1 MIKQIKLFLS
11 LSLLLMASVIN
22 AQEVSTFDFTTPD
35 SNGKI
40 YGITAPQSTTEPAE
54 VNGIPLTNGD
64 CTLTVTNSDPKSR
77 PMIRYSDADKICAL
91 SVTNSSELKLV
102 STRQM
107 VKVVFELY
115 KANTSFIL
123 SWDSGSYAKETYTWT
138 GDATTLNMET
148 GNASLVTKIHVTVLS
163 ETYTDVSS
171 VAELSA
177 LADATRVRL
186 TKDAS
191 CIAQSDD
198 KLCIAASCDGDVLYF
213 TGDQPL
219 VTSIK
224 GQIIPAGVTGL
235 STKVGGVPA
244 ILVKDGYEVRSVF
257 DAPEVAIDG
266 ISDEYV
272 GKLVAVNNVSI
283 VENSSLGIYQLA
295 YSSSA
300 LNVGTKFLS
309 TINATTSSTCAD
321 VVGVIENDGT
331 EYVIQPVS
339 IVEKLYSATETIAAP
354 QANVSASNG
363 NIIIGGEWNHSE
375 VYSIDGKLIAADKS
389 EISCGSGIYIVVVDG
404 VTIAKV
410 TLR

>member
-1 MIKQIKLFLS
+1 MDKRIRTLLS
-11 LSLLLMASVIN
+11 LSLLLMASAIN
-22 AQEVSTFDFTTPD
+22 AQEVITFDFSTPD

-40 YGITAPQSTTEPAE
+40 YGITAPQSSNEAAD
-54 VNGIPLTNGD
+54 VNGVPLTNGD
-64 CTLTVTNSDPKSR
+64 CTLTATNSDSKSR
-77 PMIRYSDADKICAL
+77 PMIRYNDSKNIYAL
-91 SVTNSSELKLV
+91 AVKSLSELKLV

-107 VKVVFELY
+107 VKVVFELFIEN
-115 KANTSFIL
+115 KNFIL
-123 SWDSGSYAKETYTWT
+123 SCDPGPYDNETYTWT
-138 GDATTLNMET
+138 GETTMLNMVVDQI
-148 GNASLVTKIHVTVLS
+148 SYVTKIHVTLPS
-163 ETYTDVSS
+163 KTCTEVSS

-177 LADATRVRL
+177 LADDTFVRL

-198 KLCIAASCDGDVLYF
+198 KLCTAASCDGDVLYF
-213 TGDQPL
+213 TGNQPL
-219 VTSIK
+219 ATSIK

-266 ISDEYV
+266 VLDEYV

-295 YSSSA
+295 YSSTA

-331 EYVIQPVS
+331 EYIIQPVS

>member
-1 MIKQIKLFLS
+1 MSTQKRVFLS

-22 AQEVSTFDFTTPD
+22 AQEVITFDFTTPD

-40 YGITAPQSTTEPAE
+40 YGITAPQSTTEPAD

-64 CTLTVTNSDPKSR
+64 CTLTATNSDPKSR

-115 KANTSFIL
+115 KANPSFIL
-123 SWDSGSYAKETYTWT
+123 RWDSGSYAKETYTWT

-177 LADATRVRL
+177 LADDTYVRL

-198 KLCIAASCDGDVLYF
+198 KLCTAASCDGDVLYF
-213 TGDQPL
+213 TGNQPL
-219 VTSIK
+219 ATSIK

-257 DAPEVAIDG
+257 GAPEVAIDG
-266 ISDEYV
+266 ITDEYV

-295 YSSSA
+295 YSSTA

>member
-1 MIKQIKLFLS
+1 
-11 LSLLLMASVIN
+11 MASVIN
-22 AQEVSTFDFTTPD
+22 AQEVITFDFSTPD
-35 SNGKI
+35 SNGQI
-40 YGITAPQSTTEPAE
+40 YGFDAPKSTSEF
-54 VNGIPLTNGD
+54 VDIDRIPLTNSA
-64 CTLTVTNSDPKSR
+64 CTLTITETDPDVVH
-77 PMIRYSDADKICAL
+77 PQIRYNKDKDICAL
-91 SVTNSSELKLV
+91 IVRSDAVLKFESSYKII
-102 STRQM
+102 
-107 VKVVFELY
+107 KVEFELFQP
-115 KANTSFIL
+115 NTNMFFN
-123 SWDSGSYAKETYTWT
+123 WDSGSYDTETYIWT
-138 GDATTLNMET
+138 GNATTLNMKIK
-148 GNASLVTKIHVTVLS
+148 SISYITKIHVTVLS

-177 LADATRVRL
+177 LADDTYVRL

-198 KLCIAASCDGDVLYF
+198 KLCTAASCDGDVLYF
-213 TGDQPL
+213 TGNQPL
-219 VTSIK
+219 ATSIK

-272 GKLVAVNNVSI
+272 GKLVAVNNISI

-295 YSSSA
+295 YSSST

>member
-1 MIKQIKLFLS
+1 MDKRIRTLLS
-11 LSLLLMASVIN
+11 LSLLLMASAIN
-22 AQEVSTFDFTTPD
+22 AQEVITFDFTTPD

-40 YGITAPQSTTEPAE
+40 YGITAPQSTTEPAD

-64 CTLTVTNSDPKSR
+64 CTLTAINSNPKSR

-115 KANTSFIL
+115 KANPSFIL
-123 SWDSGSYAKETYTWT
+123 RWDSGSYDEETYTWT

-198 KLCIAASCDGDVLYF
+198 KLCTAASCDGDVLYF

-219 VTSIK
+219 ATSIK

-244 ILVKDGYEVRSVF
+244 ILVKDGYEVRSAF
-257 DAPEVAIDG
+257 DAPEVVIDG

-283 VENSSLGIYQLA
+283 VENSSLGIYQLE
-295 YSSSA
+295 YSSST

-309 TINATTSSTCAD
+309 IINATTSSTCAD

>member
-1 MIKQIKLFLS
+1 
-11 LSLLLMASVIN
+11 MASVIN
-22 AQEVSTFDFTTPD
+22 AQEVITFDFTTPD

-272 GKLVAVNNVSI
+272 GKLVAVNNISI

-295 YSSSA
+295 YSSST

>member
-1 MIKQIKLFLS
+1 MSTQKRVFLS

-22 AQEVSTFDFTTPD
+22 AQEVITFDFTTPD

-266 ISDEYV
+266 VLDEYV

-295 YSSSA
+295 YSSST

-375 VYSIDGKLIAADKS
+375 VYSIDGKIIAADKS